1 MSTDMDTYRNMS
13 TDMDTYRDISTEM
26 DTYRDISTEMDQF
39 MLRKVV
45 PTQMITN
52 VITTSSYKKFER

>member
-1 MSTDMDTYRNMS
+1 MS

-39 MLRKVV
+39 ILRKVV